1 MKPRTVATAK
11 KRDVVAEL
19 EAKKE
24 KLKELNTERLHAT
37 GILNH
42 YNRKSLDD
50 RIHSLE
56 REIVD
61 LTEEAKNENLS
72 FKVTNAVG
80 TFVSN
85 KIFGQKTPDQL
96 LASKVERQNH
106 AEEVKEKNK
115 NKR

>member
-1 MKPRTVATAK
+1 MKPRTVVTEK

-24 KLKELNTERLHAT
+24 KLQQLNTERLNST
-37 GILNH
+37 GIFNH
-42 YNRKSLDD
+42 YKKQSLND

-61 LTEEAKNENLS
+61 LTEEAKNESLV
-72 FKVTNAVG
+72 FKVSNAVG